1 MILDLARPITRR
13 GEQTGARPVAATFR
27 GRGLAR
33 VSTARHRRVR
43 RTAVEFG
50 MNHDPGVRTMNPARI
65 IRNGAGEGLL
75 LEHDTA

>member
-1 MILDLARPITRR
+1 
-13 GEQTGARPVAATFR
+13 
-27 GRGLAR
+27 
-33 VSTARHRRVR
+33 
-43 RTAVEFG
+43 